1 MDLHNI
7 KSSYNLKEL
16 FSFVDEKRKLELV
29 KYNKSL
35 QKKLEL
41 TKDDYESFKYINIKL
56 TFDAEYVNE
65 LKNQYNELKSKVD
78 NKNFQNEDEKKKL
91 NNDLR
96 KKERELKES
105 QFVGLPFFTTY
116 KQYIKIY
123 YNEQQ

>member
-78 NKNFQNEDEKKKL
+78 NKNFQNEEEKKK
-91 NNDLR
+91 
-96 KKERELKES
+96 
-105 QFVGLPFFTTY
+105 T
-116 KQYIKIY
+116 
-123 YNEQQ
+123 